1 MGLNQVLKE
10 YSYVYEFLI
19 PSNHFFSFQAVIL
32 SMNKVKNILKG
43 SLDSIPPPSPSMK
56 IQIMCGKVCLIQK
69 FVDITQQ

>member
-1 MGLNQVLKE
+1 MGLYQVLKE